1 MAAARARGQILHS
14 EGFEA
19 ILAVGGTSKRAAAR
33 LAGVS
38 PSHLSDLLA
47 HRGGAGPD
55 VVDSLAAAVGV
66 VPAALFP
73 ELVGWVAPTPDRDS
87 RRGVA

>member
-1 MAAARARGQILHS
+1 MAAARARGQVLHS

-19 ILAVGGTSKRAAAR
+19 IVAVGGTSKRAVAAR
-33 LAGVS
+33 VGMS

-47 HRGGAGPD
+47 HRGGAGPEL
-55 VVDSLAAAVGV
+55 VDRLADAVGV
-66 VPAALFP
+66 PAAAIFP
-73 ELVGWVAPTPDRDS
+73 ELVGWVAPTPDRDA